1 MPKTTMTPWRGTGT
15 HNDQLRGIKAADFA
29 LRQKMDV
36 HDAEHAITGISIR
49 TITFAPLRVASEDC
63 QADKSVPVEDET
75 PLSRC

>member
-1 MPKTTMTPWRGTGT
+1 MRDVKTRMAAELSKS
-15 HNDQLRGIKAADFA
+15 LRGIKAADFA

-36 HDAEHAITGISIR
+36 HNAEHAITGISIR
-49 TITFAPLRVASEDC
+49 TVTFASLRVASQDC

>member
-1 MPKTTMTPWRGTGT
+1 MTPWRGTGT

-49 TITFAPLRVASEDC
+49 TVTFASLRVASQDC